1 MKLGCTHSYIINIM
15 IKIYYLLTLVF
26 LMYELY
32 NIAKPY
38 KLYNSKM
45 ITKDDTVI
53 HINVRYFNLIGIM
66 YIVWLYVGMFFTS
79 HDRIFIAIILVNL
92 ITELVKRNKTYY
104 QTMGLITT
112 KSVICAFLL
121 AYLAFKH
128 FSV

>member
-45 ITKDDTVI
+45 ITKDDTAI

-92 ITELVKRNKTYY
+92 ITELFKRNKNYY
-104 QTMGLITT
+104 TTVGLITT
-112 KSVICAFLL
+112 KSIVCAFLL
-121 AYLAFKH
+121 AYLAFIH

>member
-1 MKLGCTHSYIINIM
+1 MKPGCIHSYITNIM

-79 HDRIFIAIILVNL
+79 YDRIFIAIILVNL

>member
-1 MKLGCTHSYIINIM
+1 
-15 IKIYYLLTLVF
+15 
-26 LMYELY
+26 MYELY

-66 YIVWLYVGMFFTS
+66 YI
-79 HDRIFIAIILVNL
+79 DRIFIAIILVNL

>member
-1 MKLGCTHSYIINIM
+1 
-15 IKIYYLLTLVF
+15 
-26 LMYELY
+26 MYELY

-45 ITKDDTVI
+45 ITKDDTA
-53 HINVRYFNLIGIM
+53 ININIRYFNLIGIM
-66 YIVWLYVGMFFTS
+66 YIVWLYIGIFFTN

-104 QTMGLITT
+104 TTIGLITT
-112 KSVICAFLL
+112 KSVVSAVLL
-121 AYLAFKH
+121 AYLAFKY